1 MRCKYFVVDRNVGR
15 LKGSGFTSNFDAKVD
30 VISNEQSTIQLNE
43 LGYEYG
49 DLIYLSSGVFSSID
63 PALPFFFAGSIET
76 FDEETFEATAREF
89 RSTLN
94 DDNPSGNF
102 WNIDTYESWE
112 KAIFQTMLI
121 TSQPTETPGKQLGMV
136 SILPPNTYTTTTS
149 PNNNRWDKSKES
161 TEFVIIGGNEMLEA
175 WFNRFNIGLY
185 FVGFDS
191 GLDPSGSVAYL
202 SKFAFQNR
210 FNMTEKYP
218 TLQIKNNVDGLFR
231 DWSISERVFDS
242 TTKNGI
248 VIRNKT
254 GSGSIPVEFYQR
266 NDGTIVDDYMDE
278 GVTKPVNYTT
288 VFRDDYGDN
297 LPSDRNI
304 AADKLTN
311 SSFNHVIEV
320 TTDIDNRMLNGD
332 SGTIWDNVN
341 IGQRWNVYY
350 NGTKYETVLTGYSL
364 SGDSD
369 EITLTFGKTRN
380 KISYL
385 LGVK

>member
-15 LKGSGFTSNFDAKVD
+15 LKGSGFTSDFDVKVD

-43 LGYEYG
+43 SGYEYG
-49 DLIYLSSGVFSSID
+49 DLIYLSSGVYSGAN

-76 FDEETFEATAREF
+76 FDEENFEATAREF

-102 WNIDTYESWE
+102 WNIDTYKSWE
-112 KAIFQTMLI
+112 RAIFQTMLI
-121 TSQPTETPGKQLGMV
+121 TSQPAEIPGKQLGMV

-191 GLDPSGSVAYL
+191 GLDPSGNVAYL

-210 FNMTEKYP
+210 FNMTEEYP
-218 TLQIKNNVDGLFR
+218 TLQIKNNVDDLFR
-231 DWSISERVFDS
+231 DWSISERAFDS

-248 VIRNKT
+248 IIRNKT

-288 VFRDDYGDN
+288 VFRDDYGDD

-320 TTDIDNRMLNGD
+320 TTDIDNRMLNGG
-332 SGTIWDNVN
+332 SGTIWNNVN